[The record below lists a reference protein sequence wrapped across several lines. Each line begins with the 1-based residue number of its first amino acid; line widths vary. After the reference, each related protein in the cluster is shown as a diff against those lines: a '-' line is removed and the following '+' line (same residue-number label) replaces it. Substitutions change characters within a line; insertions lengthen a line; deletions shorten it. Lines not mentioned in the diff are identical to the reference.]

1 MANSHSTMLPPAIPD
16 RDHALACC
24 ARCNAKVQ
32 ATASDVILI
41 CDHCSTLTDVREF
54 LKRDAHWQAQEKLR
68 ADAARKRF
76 EARKHRLAREE
87 ALRQQRLAARS
98 AETPSANAM
107 PDAIRAA
114 LERVKNR

>member
-1 MANSHSTMLPPAIPD
+1 MLPPAISD
-16 RDHALACC
+16 RADPLAFC
-24 ARCNAKVQ
+24 ARCDAAVQ
-32 ATASDVILI
+32 SATAADAILM
-41 CDHCSTLTDVREF
+41 CDHCSTLADVKEF
-54 LKRDAHWQAQEKLR
+54 LKRDARWQAQEKLR